1 MKYLGKKDARGLW
14 GIKHTRKPV
23 DDMVGLARG
32 LGPGAPLPYLQ
43 LSVSHR
49 GVLVTPHKNNT
60 CHTMD
65 CGLYPIDT
73 ISYGVQ
79 DLVYTRV
86 FAMIIVKVS
95 LKYFDPTLLNMPSH
109 WKETIKA
116 KDKASYGCHGP
127 FQCHAFIC
135 DSRQSARHLTFAL
148 ATAFK
153 VRKIQATNDFFWRLV
168 GLIVS
173 SGVLHIS
180 IINMCFRSSL
190 NQSKQAICQNLRG
203 LQLTW
208 EVQESWKKIWM
219 ISQTLKLEHA
229 CTVIFQCTS
238 FNTYFHHS

>member
-60 CHTMD
+60 CNTMD
-65 CGLYPIDT
+65 CGMYPIDT

-95 LKYFDPTLLNMPSH
+95 LLCICSASNTGLSSRKPPKEEKTQVTAAQILFNATHLFVTQGRLQEGSLSH
-109 WKETIKA
+109 W
-116 KDKASYGCHGP
+116 P
-127 FQCHAFIC
+127 
-135 DSRQSARHLTFAL
+135 AL
-148 ATAFK
+148 
-153 VRKIQATNDFFWRLV
+153 
-168 GLIVS
+168 
-173 SGVLHIS
+173 
-180 IINMCFRSSL
+180 
-190 NQSKQAICQNLRG
+190 LR
-203 LQLTW
+203 W
-208 EVQESWKKIWM
+208 ERG
-219 ISQTLKLEHA
+219 
-229 CTVIFQCTS
+229 
-238 FNTYFHHS
+238 